1 MNQTIR
7 LSSLYSTG
15 NDPFETGKLVGS
27 SMLQYGGVSL
37 VEHPIKSQGFRVP
50 QMIVQQNLESPF
62 LVDT

>member
-1 MNQTIR
+1 MNQSIR

-15 NDPFETGKLVGS
+15 NDPFENGKLVGS

-37 VEHPIKSQGFRVP
+37 VDPPIKSQGFRVP